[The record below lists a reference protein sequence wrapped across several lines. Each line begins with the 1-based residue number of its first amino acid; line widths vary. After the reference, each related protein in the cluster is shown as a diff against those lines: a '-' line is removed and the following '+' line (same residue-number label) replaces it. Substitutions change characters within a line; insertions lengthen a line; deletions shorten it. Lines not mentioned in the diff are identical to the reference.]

1 MVRVLGAEVQ
11 VAYLL
16 SIRVALS
23 FDSLALRGRRVADAS
38 KGPSSAHAHF
48 GAKHFPS
55 PRARRHEPPRGGSAV
70 LEVDP
75 ACPAHDRHGLLCVG
89 VCRSHSPDPLS
100 ILNRLHTVLQASK
113 EGTKLYVSSTQSVL
127 EEVKHTTLIHQ
138 VVLRIPFSGAGLQN

>member
-16 SIRVALS
+16 SIRVALA

-55 PRARRHEPPRGGSAV
+55 PRARRQEAPRGGSAV

-89 VCRSHSPDPLS
+89 VCRSLAR
-100 ILNRLHTVLQASK
+100 IRCLFVLHTVPYAKFSIKK
-113 EGTKLYVSSTQSVL
+113 EQNCMS
-127 EEVKHTTLIHQ
+127 
-138 VVLRIPFSGAGLQN
+138 VVLNQYWKQ

>member
-16 SIRVALS
+16 SIRVALA

-55 PRARRHEPPRGGSAV
+55 PRARRQEAPRGGSAV

-89 VCRSHSPDPLS
+89 VCRSLAR
-100 ILNRLHTVLQASK
+100 IRCLFILHTLASRRNK
-113 EGTKLYVSSTQSVL
+113 AVCQ
-127 EEVKHTTLIHQ
+127 Q
-138 VVLRIPFSGAGLQN
+138 

>member
-55 PRARRHEPPRGGSAV
+55 PRARRQEAPRGGSAV

-89 VCRSHSPDPLS
+89 VCRSPARIRCLFMTSCEHAINS
-100 ILNRLHTVLQASK
+100 IKKGQNCILEAVK
-113 EGTKLYVSSTQSVL
+113 TQNM
-127 EEVKHTTLIHQ
+127 IHQ